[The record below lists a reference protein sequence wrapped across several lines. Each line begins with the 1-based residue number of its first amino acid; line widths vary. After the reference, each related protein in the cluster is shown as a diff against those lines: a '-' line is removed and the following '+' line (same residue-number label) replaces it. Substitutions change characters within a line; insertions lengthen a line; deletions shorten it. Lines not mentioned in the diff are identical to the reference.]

1 MNQQPTP
8 SILVC
13 QIIAGALMMGVIT
26 FAGVTIVSHF
36 NNPPPQPAAGN
47 NDSIMLFIAA
57 FFTVGALMGRLV
69 YLKIVDRGMADKI
82 EDREAEELVPE
93 DILSA
98 YQTRLIASLAIL
110 EGVAFFCLVAF
121 MTEGRWEAFGI
132 AMFLLLMMAMNFPTE
147 NKFRNW
153 VRKIS
158 GQSAYAGD
166 E

>member
-36 NNPPPQPAAGN
+36 NNPPQGAGN
-47 NDSIMLFIAA
+47 NDSTMFIVAVV
-57 FFTVGALMGRLV
+57 FTVFDLLARFIV
-69 YLKIVDRGMADKI
+69 LKVMDRNMAGKI
-82 EDREAEELVPE
+82 ADREEEGLVPE

-98 YQTRLIASLAIL
+98 FQTRLIISLALL
-110 EGVAFFCLVAF
+110 EGVAFFCLIAF
-121 MTEGRWEAFGI
+121 MIEHRWEAFGL
-132 AMFLLLMMAMNFPTE
+132 AMFLLLMMGMNFPTE